1 MKPELDSIL
10 EQSLSQLASGKAGV
24 EGALPSDPALAGELK
39 PLLRTAETVMSA
51 PKPVLP
57 AEASARIESQLLE
70 AAAANPRLR
79 PTQKP
84 SIRVTLP
91 QWRRAYS
98 ALTAV
103 VLALFLTMASL
114 VGASADTLPGA
125 ALYPLKL
132 ATEDA
137 WLWVAP

>member
-1 MKPELDSIL
+1 MKPERDSIL
-10 EQSLSQLASGKAGV
+10 EQSLSQLASGKAVG
-24 EGALPSDPALAGELK
+24 EGALPSDPALADELK
-39 PLLRTAETVMSA
+39 PLLQAAETVMAA
-51 PKPVLP
+51 PKPALS
-57 AEASARIESQLLE
+57 AEASALIESQLLA

-84 SIRVTLP
+84 SIRFVLP

-103 VLALFLTMASL
+103 FLALVLTMASL
-114 VGASADTLPGA
+114 VGASADTLPGT